1 MKIELLDLFSVI
13 WFFGCWTGYVL
24 YADRSPVRS
33 RSVAAHMARYRVQW
47 MRVMMARENR
57 ILDSSIVGNILTG
70 IAFFASTTIL
80 AVGGLFALL
89 GAADRAVAVVQDLPF
104 FAETSQ
110 PMWQLK
116 VLLLIGIFVFG
127 FFKLAWSFRLYY
139 NSSVLIGAA
148 PLAPADEKTALK
160 VAERIARL
168 LSLAA
173 GHSNGGL
180 RAYFFALAALGWFL
194 HPLVFIAASALVVLV
209 LYRREFRSRT
219 VKILREGPA
228 EPPGA

>member
-1 MKIELLDLFSVI
+1 MNIGPLDLFSVA
-13 WFFGCWTGYVL
+13 WFFSCWVGYVL
-24 YADRSPVRS
+24 YADRSPARG
-33 RSVAAHMARYRVQW
+33 RTLAAQMTRYRVQW

-104 FAETSQ
+104 FTETSQ
-110 PMWQLK
+110 PVWQLK
-116 VLLLIGIFVFG
+116 VLLLIGIFVFA

-148 PLAPADEKTALK
+148 PIAPVDEKAAPVL
-160 VAERIARL
+160 AERIARL

-173 GHSNGGL
+173 THTNSGL

-194 HPLVFIAASALVVLV
+194 HPLVFVLASAFVVIV

-219 VKILREGPA
+219 VAVLREDLPA
-228 EPPGA
+228 SQDP

>member
-1 MKIELLDLFSVI
+1 MTIEVLDVVSVT
-13 WFFGCWTGYVL
+13 WFFGCWVGYVI
-24 YADRSPVRS
+24 YANRSPARGRS
-33 RSVAAHMARYRVQW
+33 LAAHMGRYRVEW
-47 MRVMMARENR
+47 MRVMMARENC

-70 IAFFASTTIL
+70 IAFFASTSIL

-89 GAADRAVAVVQDLPF
+89 GATDGAFAVVQELPF
-104 FAETSQ
+104 FAHTSQ
-110 PMWQLK
+110 PLWQMK
-116 VLLLIGIFVFG
+116 VLLLIGILVFA

-148 PLAPADEKTALK
+148 PIAPVDEKTAS
-160 VAERIARL
+160 VGAERIARL

-194 HPLVFIAASALVVLV
+194 HPLVFILASALVVVV

-219 VKILREGPA
+219 IKILREESSDSHPS
-228 EPPGA
+228 